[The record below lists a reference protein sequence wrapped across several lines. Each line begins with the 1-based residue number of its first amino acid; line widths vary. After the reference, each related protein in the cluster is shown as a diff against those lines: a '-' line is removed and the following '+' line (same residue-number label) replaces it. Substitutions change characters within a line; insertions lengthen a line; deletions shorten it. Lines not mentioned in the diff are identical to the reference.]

1 MKTFYLALLGILF
14 VIEALYFNIFFDY
27 VLIAFLLTL
36 SLAVGG
42 LYRIQSRNLDTVLVK
57 IALGLGSIG
66 FFVWLTT
73 FYNLHHKSLFLIIG
87 FLLILWRHN
96 PLVQD
101 FRDLFVRLA
110 KLSKTHTPLLALLL
124 IGMILYTI
132 PGSYPIQ
139 QWDALA
145 KHIVIPSQILNH
157 GYYDYNVVES
167 IIFGD
172 YALFAHML
180 YFFLLVL
187 GGTKALVLLNVT
199 VSLLTLATV
208 LRISAILTQR
218 VLPLLIIAAL
228 YLTTPLIYNY
238 STILNTDIYPI
249 FFIAVALLLIQYDK
263 ITFLS
268 RNLPLIALLF
278 GFAFYS
284 KQVAFYMI
292 IPLSVYIIFLLIKG
306 RKYSSRHLFAVIGLS
321 IGLFFVPFLPSM
333 LLIWYKTGN
342 PLFPFLNGLFKSP
355 YFAPSNFQD
364 PYTVWQ
370 RFLGFDL
377 HSLLSIVFDT
387 SRNTEYVNRSS
398 GFHLLLLP
406 LVLIVWPFLLK
417 TRRFL
422 SLLLITFGSYW
433 ISITFFNPNIR
444 YFLGAIV
451 FAIPLTIIALDM
463 LMMKLQKSF
472 YRYWILSIVAITFV
486 TMNAIV
492 ITKSNN
498 PLGFK
503 KAMLIPDNRLTSAP
517 NESILSSINQ
527 KEIYLLSNNDNLRGT
542 YKGHFYTL
550 SWYNTMLV
558 LKLLESNNPLE
569 FFTLFDYYLVDKLV
583 PLASFDPKI
592 YLTTRHEIYPK
603 NSVVTERIQE
613 DERYV
618 LYKIIKPYRTLLDK
632 NLSVPETVTVDTP
645 KIIPFTKK
653 ATSYKIYLDMMP
665 ASAQQTMGRFQIN
678 WMDKK
683 GDFAGVS
690 LVPFDIKEER
700 AVYESDPISNIP
712 ANATTGNLYL
722 TSHTT
727 APVRIYGYELAQ
739 QGGSFV
745 QDELEK
751 YGQKIMPV
759 YK

>member
-1 MKTFYLALLGILF
+1 MKTFYLSLLGILF
-14 VIEALYFNIFFDY
+14 VIETLYFNIFFDY
-27 VLIAFLLTL
+27 ALIVFLLTFA
-36 SLAVGG
+36 LAVGG
-42 LYRIQSRNLDTVLVK
+42 LYRIKTRGLDTILVK

-66 FFVWLTT
+66 FLVWLST
-73 FYNLHHKSLFLIIG
+73 FYDVHHKSLFLIIG
-87 FLLILWRHN
+87 FFTIMWRYTHILEDVH
-96 PLVQD
+96 
-101 FRDLFVRLA
+101 DLFNRLVA
-110 KLSKTHTPLLALLL
+110 LSKTHSPLFALLL
-124 IGMILYTI
+124 IGIILYTV

-180 YFFLLVL
+180 YFFLMVL

-199 VSLLTLATV
+199 VSLLTLTAV

-218 VLPLLIIAAL
+218 LLPLLIIATL
-228 YLTTPLIYNY
+228 YLSTPLIYNY

-292 IPLSVYIIFLLIKG
+292 IPLSLYIIFLLIKG
-306 RKYSSRHLFAVIGLS
+306 RKNASPHLLAIIGLS
-321 IGLFFVPFLPSM
+321 VGLFFVPFLPNM

-342 PLFPFLNGLFKSP
+342 PLFPFLNELFKSP

-370 RFLGFDL
+370 RFLGFNL
-377 HSLLSIVFDT
+377 HSLVSIVFDT

-406 LVLIVWPFLLK
+406 LALIIWPFLLRN
-417 TRRFL
+417 RRYF

-433 ISITFFNPNIR
+433 VSVTFFNPNIR

-451 FAIPLTIIALDM
+451 FAIPLAIIASDTL
-463 LMMKLQKSF
+463 LIKIQKSF
-472 YRYWILSIVAITFV
+472 YRYLILSIVAITFII
-486 TMNAIV
+486 MNTIV
-492 ITKSNN
+492 ITKSSN
-498 PLGFK
+498 PLGYK
-503 KAMLIPDNRLTSAP
+503 SAMLIPDGRLTSAP

-527 KEIYLLSNNDNLRGT
+527 QDIYLLSNNDNLRGT

-558 LKLLESNNPLE
+558 LKLLETKDPLE
-569 FFTLFDYYLVDKLV
+569 FFTFFDYYLVDKMV
-583 PLASFDPKI
+583 PLAAFDPTI
-592 YLTTRHEIYPK
+592 YSTEKHEIYPQ
-603 NSVVTERIQE
+603 NSIITERVKE
-613 DERYV
+613 DQRYI
-618 LYKIIKPYRTLLDK
+618 LYKIIKPYRTMLDE
-632 NLSVPETVTVDTP
+632 NLSMPHTVTVEAP
-645 KIIPFTKK
+645 KIIPFEKK
-653 ATSYKIYLDMMP
+653 ATSYKIYLDAMP
-665 ASAQQTMGRFQIN
+665 ASARQTMGRFQIN

-683 GDFAGVS
+683 GGFLGAS
-690 LVPFDIKEER
+690 IVPFDLKEKR
-700 AVYESDPISNIP
+700 AVYESDPIVDIP
-712 ANATTGNLYL
+712 NNATTGNLYL
-722 TSHTT
+722 TSHTSE
-727 APVRIYGYELAQ
+727 PIYIYGYTLVQ

-745 QDELEK
+745 NAELEK
-751 YGQKIMPV
+751 YSQKIMPV